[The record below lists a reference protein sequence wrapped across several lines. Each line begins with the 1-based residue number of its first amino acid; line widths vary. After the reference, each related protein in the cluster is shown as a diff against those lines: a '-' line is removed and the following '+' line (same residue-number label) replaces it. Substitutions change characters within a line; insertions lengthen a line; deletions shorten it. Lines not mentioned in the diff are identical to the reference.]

1 MCQNVVGHHNRGVH
15 SDLGAK
21 DDLNKLQQTMK
32 HIQHFLNDA
41 EKRRTKDSAIDNWL
55 CMLKDAT
62 YKVADI
68 IDLMR
73 LERNKLITGE
83 ASSSK
88 CTTTYMISQMLSY
101 ILSIQK
107 DHKVAIQ
114 NRDLNNEF
122 EKIKKLSEIIFN
134 SS

>member
-1 MCQNVVGHHNRGVH
+1 
-15 SDLGAK
+15 
-21 DDLNKLQQTMK
+21 MK
-32 HIQHFLNDA
+32 QIQCFLNDA
-41 EKRRTKDSAIDNWL
+41 EKRRTKDSSVDNWL

-68 IDLMR
+68 IDLGR
-73 LERNKLITGE
+73 LERHKLINGE

-88 CTTTYMISQMLSY
+88 CTTTCMISQMLSY
-101 ILSIQK
+101 VLSIQK
-107 DHKVAIQ
+107 DHKIAIQ

-122 EKIKKLSEIIFN
+122 ENIKKLSEIIFN